1 MSADEIW
8 MGRPIDDMTREE
20 LAAAL
25 KVASRLLRSAA
36 AAPIDRPEMTV
47 RQTRA
52 GTTVG
57 RAFNWAF
64 IPAGHLWSEE
74 DRAAIQSRL
83 DAFAGSHGLE
93 GATVRFGPDRLDV
106 EVPRP
111 LAAEQILALQE
122 WLEAERET
130 LDVSQVP

>member
-1 MSADEIW
+1 MGTDEIW
-8 MGRPIDDMTREE
+8 MGRPIDDMTRDE

-25 KVASRLLRSAA
+25 KAASRLLRSA
-36 AAPIDRPEMTV
+36 PPVDRPEMTV
-47 RQTRA
+47 RQTGG

-64 IPAGHLWSEE
+64 MPAGHLWTEE
-74 DRAAIQSRL
+74 DRAAIQCRL
-83 DAFAGSHGLE
+83 DAFAGSHGLD
-93 GATVRFGPDRLDV
+93 GATVHFAPDRLDV

-111 LAAEQILALQE
+111 LAVEQVWALQQ
-122 WLEAERET
+122 WLEAEGET